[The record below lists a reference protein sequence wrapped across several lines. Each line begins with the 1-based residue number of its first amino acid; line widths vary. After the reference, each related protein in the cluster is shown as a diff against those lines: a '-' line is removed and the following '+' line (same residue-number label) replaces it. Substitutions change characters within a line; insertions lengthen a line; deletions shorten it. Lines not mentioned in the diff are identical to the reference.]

1 MPGTIR
7 RYIKANLHEPDLSPE
22 SVLLASR
29 LSCPNQTVLALAGDK
44 INDLAGLAT
53 RSDFFKDVLA
63 IANPSRLAAS
73 RIWCPIVG
81 VKRRPAT
88 DTSCVAQTGS
98 LVAYA
103 NCAAESFN
111 PGRT

>member
-1 MPGTIR
+1 MPLCPVRSVGTSRPICTIR
-7 RYIKANLHEPDLSPE
+7 IYHQRACCLHRGSHALT
-22 SVLLASR
+22 
-29 LSCPNQTVLALAGDK
+29 QTALALAGDK
-44 INDLAGLAT
+44 INDLAG
-53 RSDFFKDVLA
+53 DIFKDVLA

-73 RIWCPIVG
+73 RIWCLIVG